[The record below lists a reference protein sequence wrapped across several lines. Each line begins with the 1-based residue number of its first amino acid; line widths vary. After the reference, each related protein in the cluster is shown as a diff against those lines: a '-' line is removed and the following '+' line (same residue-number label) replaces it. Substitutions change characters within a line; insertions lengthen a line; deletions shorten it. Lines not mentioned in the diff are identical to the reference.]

1 MMRNL
6 LAATAMLAICSTAQV
21 HPTQKKTS
29 TQFIWVVMFF
39 TSSCDGEQAD
49 VTYAARDSIQ
59 QEKDVAPSLVGS
71 VYPLRSGDFFSI
83 SAQDHPFAS
92 DDGTPL
98 DSCADVVVSIWSFKG
113 TQSDADTL
121 AKHPTKT
128 GYSWI
133 KEHGKLL
140 NRAESTERYGIADT
154 SWGNK
159 Q

>member
-1 MMRNL
+1 MIKNL
-6 LAATAMLAICSTAQV
+6 LIAILVACSAAQS
-21 HPTQKKTS
+21 HRGPKKTPPK
-29 TQFIWVVMFF
+29 FVWVVMFF
-39 TSSCDGEQAD
+39 TSSCSGEQAD
-49 VTYAARDSIQ
+49 VTYAARNSIQ
-59 QEKDVAPSLVGS
+59 QEKDVAPSLAGS

-113 TQSDADTL
+113 SRSDADTL

-128 GYSWI
+128 GYAWI